1 MRQWD
6 CTPFDNGRYLSA
18 QLNMKC
24 FGPNRRM
31 WEKFAWLMVAIYPV
45 GVPLLF
51 LTVLFSI
58 RKKIEETMGPI
69 EEELKKEKKE
79 DEEFEEKNK
88 LRPSK
93 ARRRSHL
100 DPDKIVERELS
111 TRDTNDTSDKNLLPR
126 VTAHLYKKYE
136 SKAWWFG
143 VFTLM
148 IRLFQTSFLV
158 SVLLLVVALR
168 EHIIPEPLT
177 AGKCPFWVGF
187 FRGHQVQDML
197 CDVCLA
203 GITGGCA
210 RGRTVAQR

>member
-1 MRQWD
+1 
-6 CTPFDNGRYLSA
+6 
-18 QLNMKC
+18 
-24 FGPNRRM
+24 
-31 WEKFAWLMVAIYPV
+31 MVAIYPV

-58 RKKIEETMGPI
+58 RKKIEETMRVVD
-69 EEELKKEKKE
+69 KKMKE
-79 DEEFEEKNK
+79 VEDNLDKK

-93 ARRRSHL
+93 SRRRSYFDL
-100 DPDKIVERELS
+100 DKYVERALKDA
-111 TRDTNDTSDKNLLPR
+111 TRDTNDTNLLPR

-136 SKAWWFG
+136 STAWWFG

-203 GITGGCA
+203 DFTGCCA